1 MKFEN
6 DLRTR
11 AEMLV
16 LSALLQDNGSIRH
29 IASLTPLHFS
39 HDTHGQIFRHIVTL
53 IEARVPADLVTV
65 YESMGRSRQRLRHVD
80 LLAYLGELCRL
91 PARPAN
97 IGYYAIALV
106 DDGLVR
112 TAIRLIPVRVEA
124 ERGLS
129 KCRLR
134 FNASDPALW
143 G

>member
-16 LSALLQDNGSIRH
+16 LSALLQDNDSIRH
-29 IASLTPLHFS
+29 IAPITPLHFS
-39 HDTHGQIFRHIVTL
+39 HDTNGQIFRQIVLL
-53 IEARVPADLVTV
+53 IEARVQADAISVFAA
-65 YESMGRSRQRLRHVD
+65 MDQRHKLTRVG
-80 LLAYLGELCRL
+80 LLSYLCELSKL
-91 PARPAN
+91 PAKPAN
-97 IGYYAIALV
+97 IGYYACALI
-106 DDGLVR
+106 DEGLVR
-112 TAIRLIPVRVEA
+112 TAIRLVPVRVEV

-134 FNASDPALW
+134 FNSEDPALW